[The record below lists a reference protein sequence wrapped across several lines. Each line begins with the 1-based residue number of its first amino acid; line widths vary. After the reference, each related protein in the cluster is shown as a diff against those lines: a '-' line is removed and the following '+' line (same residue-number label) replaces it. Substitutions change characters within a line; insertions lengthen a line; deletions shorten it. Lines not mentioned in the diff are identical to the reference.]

1 MVNNTFAAPIIYLPM
16 FDKPVRKIG
25 PNNRSITGK
34 QVSRKSPG
42 SQHFESSLERD
53 YLLLLEYDEEVLR
66 STAQPVTITYYKKEQ
81 RRRYTPDVAVYF
93 RHSSQRKPLL
103 VEIKYQA
110 DLITYKEE
118 LEPKFA
124 AARHYCSH
132 CGYEFVVI
140 TENEVRTERLHN
152 IKFFSRYKGKKQDN
166 SLSQTISDRFKDQ
179 QKLTPK
185 QLLSNNSN
193 EMDGRL
199 LYALWQLV
207 ADGELFFDM
216 NKKITMDTPI
226 WKKQ

>member
-1 MVNNTFAAPIIYLPM
+1 M
-16 FDKPVRKIG
+16 FEKPVRKIG

-66 STAQPVTITYYKKEQ
+66 STAQPVTITYYIKEQ

-93 RHSSQRKPLL
+93 CQSINRKPWL

-110 DLITYKEE
+110 DLIALKAE

-124 AARHYCSH
+124 AARDYCSQ
-132 CGYEFVVI
+132 CGYEFMI
-140 TENEVRTERLHN
+140 MTEAEIRTDKLRN
-152 IKFFSRYKGKKQDN
+152 IRFLSRYKGQKHDPELRHAVLN
-166 SLSQTISDRFKDQ
+166 LLKDQ
-179 QKLTPK
+179 PQLTVR
-185 QLLSNNSN
+185 QLLSKASAD
-193 EMDGRL
+193 MAGRL

-207 ADGELFFDM
+207 ADNELICDM
-216 NKKITMDTPI
+216 SNKIIMDTLL